1 MYIREYPQCCVAVHA
16 TQVLFTST
24 TGVVL
29 AAFTRLTD
37 QKGKL
42 FNEKECDLNLVYIKN
57 IGTYGLAPIIN
68 ICANIDGTSSD
79 VDQLL
84 EDYGFYD
91 LDVYPKHDKYI
102 SPYSNTSYMSVVFKE
117 DKATFVF
124 YVNEAPL
131 FKYDCING
139 VDGVYTKY
147 TQIAEDIRG
156 YFAYVFDIPVM
167 CSPAK
172 TVEYLHNIVLESN
185 YEMVEGGSR

>member
-1 MYIREYPQCCVAVHA
+1 MFIREYPQCFVVVHDK
-16 TQVLFTST
+16 QVLFTT
-24 TGVVL
+24 NTGVVL
-29 AAFTRLTD
+29 VAFTRLSD
-37 QKGKL
+37 KKRKL
-42 FNEKECDLNLVYIKN
+42 FDETECGSNLGYMKN
-57 IGTYGLAPIIN
+57 IGIYGLAPIID
-68 ICANIDGTSSD
+68 ICANIDGTSND
-79 VDQLL
+79 VEQIL

-102 SPYSNTSYMSVVFKE
+102 SPYTNTSYMSVVFKE

-147 TQIAEDIRG
+147 TQLAEDIRG
-156 YFAYVFDIPVM
+156 YFAYVFDIPVI

-172 TVEYLHNIVLESN
+172 TIEYLHNIMLESN
-185 YEMVEGGSR
+185 YEMVDGGSK